1 MNDLRAGLNP
11 PQLEAVE
18 HTEGPV
24 MVIAGAGSGK
34 TRVLTVRIAHLLE
47 KGVDP
52 FNILALTFTNKAAR
66 EMQSRIAKL
75 VDASSAKSL
84 WMGTFHSVFARILR
98 SEAGRLGFPSNFTIY
113 DTEDAQ
119 KVLAGLIKEAQLDKD
134 IYKVKTVASRI
145 SQYKNALITPKAYD
159 QRGDLQEQDAAARLP
174 QLGQLYRA
182 YMEKCFR
189 AGAMD
194 FDDLLLKTN
203 ELFIR
208 FPEALAKYQERF
220 KYILVDEY
228 QDTNHSQYLIVKALA
243 SRYENLCVV
252 GDDAQSIYAFRGAN
266 IRNIL
271 NFRSD
276 YPDAA
281 EIRLEQNY
289 RSTKNIVGA
298 ANSLIAH
305 NQEQLEKNVW
315 TANAEGDLIVV
326 HKAMSDTDEAHY
338 VAQTMWD
345 RHMRE
350 QRNWDQFAILYRT
363 NAQSRAFEE
372 AFRRRNIPYT
382 IYGGTSFYQRKEIKD
397 VMAYVRLALNPNDE
411 EALRRIINLPT
422 RGIGETTLTR
432 LTVVASEQGLSLWG
446 ALNLL
451 PSLEM
456 GINRPTVQ
464 KLVDFADLI
473 RSFGVVASQKNAF
486 DAVEHIAKHS
496 GLVRTLAEDKTPEG
510 ISRYENVQEL
520 LNGIQEF
527 VEEQEQVEGGNP
539 SLDAFAQDIALLTD
553 VDTKKEDDQ
562 PKVTLMT
569 IHLAKGL
576 EFPVVFVV
584 GMEETLFPS
593 LMASQSRSDLE
604 EERRLFYVALTR
616 AEHAAYLT
624 YAHVRF
630 RWGKLVDCEPS
641 RFLDELDEK
650 YLDVHIPVVAPSYRA
665 PQSLLDAFDAPS
677 PAIRTGEKFQR
688 AKGTGGNNGTS
699 HDYKRGVSPKPS
711 TTPTPLSLAAPGR
724 FKPVDAAQSGGQAPL
739 DLTSGERVLHE
750 RFGTGTVTEISGE
763 AGDLRATVH
772 FDNAGIKKLLLKFAK
787 LQRLI

>member
-52 FNILALTFTNKAAR
+52 FHVLALTFTNKAAR
-66 EMQSRIAKL
+66 EMQGRIAKL

-84 WMGTFHSVFARILR
+84 WVGTFHSVFARILR

-134 IYKVKTVASRI
+134 IYKVKAVASRI

-174 QLGQLYRA
+174 QLGNLYRA

-203 ELFIR
+203 ELFVR

-345 RHMRE
+345 RHMHERH
-350 QRNWDQFAILYRT
+350 NWDQFAILYRT
-363 NAQSRAFEE
+363 NAQSRSFEE

-422 RGIGETTLTR
+422 RGIGDTTLTR
-432 LTVVASEQGLSLWG
+432 LTVVASEQSLSLWG

-451 PSLEM
+451 PSLDM

-473 RSFGVVASQKNAF
+473 RSFGVVAGQKNAF
-486 DAVEHIAKHS
+486 DAVDHIAKHS

-553 VDTKKEDDQ
+553 VDTKKQDDQ

-584 GMEETLFPS
+584 GLEETLFPS

-650 YLDVHIPVVAPSYRA
+650 YLNVHIPVVAPSYRA
-665 PQSLLDAFDAPS
+665 PQLLLDAFDAPTS
-677 PAIRTGEKFQR
+677 AIHAGEKHQR
-688 AKGTGGNNGTS
+688 SNATGSNPGGPRDPRKVPT
-699 HDYKRGVSPKPS
+699 PKS
-711 TTPTPLSLAAPGR
+711 SSTPTPLSMAAPGR
-724 FKPVDAAQSGGQAPL
+724 FKPVESVQSGGQAPL
-739 DLTSGERVLHE
+739 DLSAGERVLHE
-750 RFGTGTVTEISGE
+750 RFGSGTVTEISGE
-763 AGDLRATVH
+763 TGDLRASVH
-772 FDNAGIKKLLLKFAK
+772 FDNAGVKKLLLKFAK